1 MAIKHFVLDV
11 DGVLN
16 TGQFLYSEEGKVYKI
31 FGPDDHD
38 GLKILAPHL
47 QSIHF
52 ISADKRGY
60 AITQK
65 RVEIDM
71 GMSFAE
77 STDLLHSPQDS
88 PEAIDQFEIL
98 TLGALFFYLDR
109 VFGYLVTMQ
118 YQIAFIRYDPVNHL
132 PFFKFH
138 RLRHRRWK
146 IDVPLLTFLSLYLL
160 YLGWKSH
167 TPPP

>member
-16 TGQFLYSEEGKVYKI
+16 TGQFLYSKEGKVYKI

-71 GMSFAE
+71 GMS
-77 STDLLHSPQDS
+77 
-88 PEAIDQFEIL
+88 
-98 TLGALFFYLDR
+98 
-109 VFGYLVTMQ
+109 
-118 YQIAFIRYDPVNHL
+118 
-132 PFFKFH
+132 
-138 RLRHRRWK
+138 
-146 IDVPLLTFLSLYLL
+146 LSLVSAADRLNWIRDRFGLEETAYMGDGIFDGVVFKQVKYAIAPANAFHKTKALAHYVTHSRGGEGAVAEASIHLL
-160 YLGWKSH
+160 DTFFEPWNGESWPGK
-167 TPPP
+167 